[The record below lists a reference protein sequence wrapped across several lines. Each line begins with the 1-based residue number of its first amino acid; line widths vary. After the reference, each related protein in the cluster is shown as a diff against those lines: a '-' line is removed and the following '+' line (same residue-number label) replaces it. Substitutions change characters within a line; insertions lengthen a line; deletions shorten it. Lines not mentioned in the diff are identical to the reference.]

1 VTRFADDRVCIVQGR
16 VWASVSGVRVEA
28 DALDGLVA
36 EARRLIPSG
45 KATVWWID
53 PDARPPDLHDR
64 LLALGLGE
72 PADRATLLYS
82 LACTAPT
89 AAGPPEV
96 EVRRVE
102 SFDDFLAT
110 IELAWDA
117 FATPDHRRDAQRPH
131 LRSEFEA
138 AARAG
143 VPATFLATLDGR
155 PAGSGRSIY
164 SELGVFLIAGAV
176 APWARGRGVYRA
188 LVHARWLDAVE
199 RGTPALVTEAMPET
213 SYPILT
219 RLGFEQVCSI
229 RRLEDPRR

>member
-1 VTRFADDRVCIVQGR
+1 MTRFADDRVCVVQGS

-28 DALDGLVA
+28 DALEALVA
-36 EARRLIPSG
+36 ETRALIPPG
-45 KATVWWID
+45 KAAGWWID

-64 LLALGLGE
+64 LLALGLAE
-72 PADRATLLYS
+72 PADGTGLLYS
-82 LACTAPT
+82 LACTVQP

-96 EVRRVE
+96 EVHRVV

-110 IELAWDA
+110 VELAWDA
-117 FATPDHRRDAQRPH
+117 FATPPGRRDKQRPH

-138 AARAG
+138 AERAG

-155 PAGSGRSIY
+155 PAGCGRSIY

-229 RRLEDPRR
+229 RRLEDPPR